1 MNSVMSKRAQRV
13 TDAPAFVLQTTA
25 WRETSLVVKAF
36 SRDHGVLTLVAKGA
50 KRPYS
55 GLRSVLLPFQ
65 QLLLSWSG
73 SSDVKTLIHAEV
85 VRVLPMP
92 GPMLMSCWYMN
103 ELLLRLL
110 ATEDPHPGLYQ
121 AYASAMQALAL
132 GQQAAVALREFEW
145 RMLEETGY
153 GIDGPAPDFTDRSK
167 VVGLREQ
174 LQQRL
179 LEHVPGGRLNSREVM
194 LSLRRLSDA

>member
-153 GIDGPAPDFTDRSK
+153 GIDGPAPDFTDRSQ

-174 LQQRL
+174 LQRRL